1 MKKLLI
7 SAFVMLAL
15 TVAAF
20 TASTIAYFTDGGDDR
35 LIISADG
42 ANLSGKII
50 EYTVL
55 EEGTEVVVGPTNM
68 RIVPGG
74 TVKKSV
80 AVENTGSMDMYLRI
94 ARDKVFAL
102 SEANVGKPTDPEL
115 VQLEINDEYWELR
128 DGCYY
133 YKNILSEGDT
143 TEPLFETVNFS
154 SEMNNTY
161 TNSTITLTVRA
172 YATQIP
178 AEATTVFD
186 VQSWP
191 SVE

>member
-20 TASTIAYFTDGGDDR
+20 TASTIAYFTDGEDDR

-55 EEGTEVVVGPTNM
+55 EEGTEAVLGPTNI

-74 TVKKSV
+74 TVKKTVS
-80 AVENTGSMDMYLRI
+80 VENTGSMDMYLRI
-94 ARDKVFAL
+94 AIDKVFAL
-102 SEANVGKPTDPEL
+102 SEANAGKPTDPEL

-128 DGCYY
+128 DGFYY
-133 YKNILSEGDT
+133 YKNVLSDGDT
-143 TEPLFETVNFS
+143 TEPLFETVHFS

-161 TNSTITLTVRA
+161 TNSTITLTVTA

>member
-7 SAFVMLAL
+7 STIAVLVI

-20 TASTIAYFTDGGDDR
+20 TASTIAYFTDGEDDR

-55 EEGTEVVVGPTNM
+55 EEGTEPVFGPTSM

-74 TVKKSV
+74 AVQKSLS
-80 AVENTGSMDMYLRI
+80 VENTGSMDMYLRI
-94 ARDKVFAL
+94 SVDKVFAL
-102 SEANVGKPTDPEL
+102 SEANLGKPTDPDLVEL
-115 VQLEINDEYWELR
+115 VVNDEHWELR
-128 DGCYY
+128 DGFYY
-133 YKNILSEGDT
+133 YKNALRDGET
-143 TEPLFETVNFS
+143 TEPLFTEVKFS
-154 SEMNNTY
+154 SGMNNTY

-178 AEATTVFD
+178 AEAATVFD
-186 VQSWP
+186 VDTWP
-191 SVE
+191 AVE

>member
-20 TASTIAYFTDGGDDR
+20 TASTIAYFTDGEDDR

-55 EEGTEVVVGPTNM
+55 EEGTEAVLGPTNI

-74 TVKKSV
+74 TVKKTVS
-80 AVENTGSMDMYLRI
+80 VENTGSMDMYLRI
-94 ARDKVFAL
+94 AIDKVFAL
-102 SEANVGKPTDPEL
+102 SEANAGKPTDPEL

-128 DGCYY
+128 DGFYY
-133 YKNILSEGDT
+133 YKNVLSDGDT
-143 TEPLFETVNFS
+143 TEPLFETVHFS
-154 SEMNNTY
+154 SKMNNTY

>member
-1 MKKLLI
+1 MKKLFIIAAL
-7 SAFVMLAL
+7 MLAL

-20 TASTIAYFTDGGDDR
+20 TASTIAYFTDGEDDR

-42 ANLSGKII
+42 SNLSGKII

-55 EEGTEVVVGPTNM
+55 EEGTEPVFGPTNI

-80 AVENTGSMDMYLRI
+80 SVENTGSMDMYLRI
-94 ARDKVFAL
+94 SIDKVFDL
-102 SEANVGKPTDPEL
+102 SEANAGKPTDPEL
-115 VQLEINDEYWELR
+115 VELEINSEYWELR
-128 DGCYY
+128 DGFYY
-133 YKNILSEGDT
+133 YKEILAEGET

-154 SEMNNTY
+154 SGMNNTY

-178 AEATTVFD
+178 AESTTVFD

-191 SVE
+191 TVE

>member
-94 ARDKVFAL
+94 AVEKVFAL

-115 VQLEINDEYWELR
+115 VRLEINDEYWELR
-128 DGCYY
+128 DGFYY